1 MPCCGPGRGHPSA
14 RYRRAE
20 YERQVDE
27 QHRQRRPTTSPGGR
41 RTRPLASDAVIPA
54 SFRRPAG
61 GALRLALALLAA
73 CLAADTAVAF
83 GRREAA
89 TEQERPAQPAAAAA
103 TTAAGTGTSSTDG
116 DGIEALM
123 QELGFQLPRRS
134 VQAVG
139 FDLQDLAGTTQS
151 LDSYRGSVVFLNF
164 WATWCAPCRIEMPAM
179 QALHE
184 RLADTAGFAMVAVN
198 LQEEV
203 GRVRGFADEL
213 ELSFQ
218 ILLDSSGEIAATYG
232 ARTLPM
238 SYVIDKDGSIL
249 ARIIGIRSWD
259 EPEFE
264 QLFRTLAS
272 REPVR
277 G

>member
-1 MPCCGPGRGHPSA
+1 MQSWPQTRLT
-14 RYRRAE
+14 
-20 YERQVDE
+20 
-27 QHRQRRPTTSPGGR
+27 HRVS
-41 RTRPLASDAVIPA
+41 
-54 SFRRPAG
+54 
-61 GALRLALALLAA
+61 LRLALALLMA
-73 CLAADTAVAF
+73 CLASSPGTAF

-89 TEQERPAQPAAAAA
+89 TPQAPPGEPAPAAETSAPGAGAPSPSGDA
-103 TTAAGTGTSSTDG
+103 TG
-116 DGIEALM
+116 ALM
-123 QELGFQLPRRS
+123 QELGFQLPRRA
-134 VQAVG
+134 VQAVS
-139 FDLQDLAGTTQS
+139 FDLQDPAGATHS

-164 WATWCAPCRIEMPAM
+164 WATWCAPCRTEMPAM

-184 RLADTAGFAMVAVN
+184 RLADTADFAMIAVN
-198 LQEEV
+198 LQEDA
-203 GRVRGFADEL
+203 GRVQSFMAEM

-218 ILLDSSGEIAATYG
+218 ILLDSSGEVAATYG

-238 SYVIDKDGSIL
+238 SYIIDKDGSIL

-259 EPEFE
+259 EPEYE

>member
-1 MPCCGPGRGHPSA
+1 MPR
-14 RYRRAE
+14 
-20 YERQVDE
+20 
-27 QHRQRRPTTSPGGR
+27 
-41 RTRPLASDAVIPA
+41 LVI
-54 SFRRPAG
+54 
-61 GALRLALALLAA
+61 ALLAA
-73 CLAADTAVAF
+73 CLAATTASAF

-89 TEQERPAQPAAAAA
+89 REQAPPATAA
-103 TTAAGTGTSSTDG
+103 TGVPSTGTTPTASDTVD
-116 DGIEALM
+116 ALM

-139 FDLQDLAGTTQS
+139 FDLQDLAGTAHS

-184 RLADTAGFAMVAVN
+184 RLSDTAGFAMVAVN
-198 LQEEV
+198 LQEDV
-203 GRVRGFADEL
+203 VRVRGFAEEL

-238 SYVIDKDGSIL
+238 SYIIDKDGSIL
-249 ARIIGIRSWD
+249 ARIIGTRSWD

-272 REPVR
+272 RQPVR

>member
-1 MPCCGPGRGHPSA
+1 M
-14 RYRRAE
+14 
-20 YERQVDE
+20 
-27 QHRQRRPTTSPGGR
+27 QRSVPNTLT
-41 RTRPLASDAVIPA
+41 
-54 SFRRPAG
+54 
-61 GALRLALALLAA
+61 LRLALALLAA
-73 CLAADTAVAF
+73 CLVTDAGAAF
-83 GRREAA
+83 GRREAP
-89 TEQERPAQPAAAAA
+89 TPTPPAEAPPASASAGGAAAPPV
-103 TTAAGTGTSSTDG
+103 AGDEI
-116 DGIEALM
+116 DALM

-139 FDLQDLAGTTQS
+139 FELQDLAGTTHS

-198 LQEEV
+198 LQEDA
-203 GRVRGFADEL
+203 GQVRGFADEL
-213 ELSFQ
+213 RLSFR

-238 SYVIDKDGSIL
+238 SYIIDKDGSIL
-249 ARIIGIRSWD
+249 ARIIGTRSWD
-259 EPEFE
+259 DPEFE
-264 QLFRTLAS
+264 QLFRTLAT

>member
-1 MPCCGPGRGHPSA
+1 MQSLVPGRACPRVQPCGM
-14 RYRRAE
+14 R
-20 YERQVDE
+20 
-27 QHRQRRPTTSPGGR
+27 
-41 RTRPLASDAVIPA
+41 L
-54 SFRRPAG
+54 
-61 GALRLALALLAA
+61 LALALLVA
-73 CLAADTAVAF
+73 CLAGGTAGAF

-89 TEQERPAQPAAAAA
+89 TEQAPPAASPTFADTAVPG
-103 TTAAGTGTSSTDG
+103 TGDSPAAGDPT
-116 DGIEALM
+116 EALM

-134 VQAVG
+134 VQAVS
-139 FDLQDLAGTTQS
+139 FDLQDPAGTTHS

-198 LQEEV
+198 LQEDA
-203 GRVRGFADEL
+203 GRVQGFADEM
-213 ELSFQ
+213 ELSFR

-238 SYVIDKDGSIL
+238 SYIIDKDGSIL
-249 ARIIGIRSWD
+249 ARIIGTRSWD
-259 EPEFE
+259 DPEFE
-264 QLFRTLAS
+264 ELFRTLAT
-272 REPVR
+272 REPVH

>member
-1 MPCCGPGRGHPSA
+1 MPNA
-14 RYRRAE
+14 L
-20 YERQVDE
+20 
-27 QHRQRRPTTSPGGR
+27 T
-41 RTRPLASDAVIPA
+41 
-54 SFRRPAG
+54 FR
-61 GALRLALALLAA
+61 LSLALLAA
-73 CLAADTAVAF
+73 CLVADAGAAF

-89 TEQERPAQPAAAAA
+89 TRTPPAEAPPPASAPAGS
-103 TTAAGTGTSSTDG
+103 AAGSPAG
-116 DGIEALM
+116 DDSVDALM

-139 FDLQDLAGTTQS
+139 FDLQDLAGTTHS

-198 LQEEV
+198 LQEDA

-213 ELSFQ
+213 ELSFR

-238 SYVIDKDGSIL
+238 SYIIDKDGSIL
-249 ARIIGIRSWD
+249 ARIIGTRSWD
-259 EPEFE
+259 APEFE

-272 REPVR
+272 REFVH

>member
-1 MPCCGPGRGHPSA
+1 MNRPPI
-14 RYRRAE
+14 
-20 YERQVDE
+20 
-27 QHRQRRPTTSPGGR
+27 RRPPGAS
-41 RTRPLASDAVIPA
+41 RT
-54 SFRRPAG
+54 
-61 GALRLALALLAA
+61 LALALLAV
-73 CLAADTAVAF
+73 CLAGATATAF

-89 TEQERPAQPAAAAA
+89 REQVPGAAPPAPAA
-103 TTAAGTGTSSTDG
+103 TTVPDAGDSPSAGATID
-116 DGIEALM
+116 ALM
-123 QELGFQLPRRS
+123 QELGFQLPRRA

-139 FDLQDLAGTTQS
+139 FDLQDLAGTTHS

-184 RLADTAGFAMVAVN
+184 RLADTAEFAMIAVN
-198 LQEEV
+198 LQEDAA
-203 GRVRGFADEL
+203 RVRGFADEL
-213 ELSFQ
+213 ELSFR

-238 SYVIDKDGSIL
+238 SYIIDKDGSIL
-249 ARIIGIRSWD
+249 ARIIGTRSWD

-264 QLFRTLAS
+264 QLFRTLAR
-272 REPVR
+272 REPVP

>member
-1 MPCCGPGRGHPSA
+1 MQCFEAGS
-14 RYRRAE
+14 
-20 YERQVDE
+20 
-27 QHRQRRPTTSPGGR
+27 GR
-41 RTRPLASDAVIPA
+41 RTWSPV
-54 SFRRPAG
+54 RRPP
-61 GALRLALALLAA
+61 GASRTLALALVAV
-73 CLAADTAVAF
+73 CLAGSTATAF

-89 TEQERPAQPAAAAA
+89 REALETAPPAPAATAVPG
-103 TTAAGTGTSSTDG
+103 TGDSPAAGDAV
-116 DGIEALM
+116 DALM

-134 VQAVG
+134 VQAVS
-139 FDLQDLAGTTQS
+139 FDLQDLTGTIHS
-151 LDSYRGSVVFLNF
+151 LDSYRGTVVFLNF

-184 RLADTAGFAMVAVN
+184 RLADTAAFAMIAVN
-198 LQEEV
+198 LQEDAV
-203 GRVRGFADEL
+203 RVRGFADEL
-213 ELSFQ
+213 ELSFR

-238 SYVIDKDGSIL
+238 SYIIDKDGSIL
-249 ARIIGIRSWD
+249 ARIIGTRSWD
-259 EPEFE
+259 EPEYE

>member
-1 MPCCGPGRGHPSA
+1 M
-14 RYRRAE
+14 
-20 YERQVDE
+20 
-27 QHRQRRPTTSPGGR
+27 QRSVPNTLT
-41 RTRPLASDAVIPA
+41 
-54 SFRRPAG
+54 
-61 GALRLALALLAA
+61 LRLALALLVA
-73 CLAADTAVAF
+73 CLVTDAGAAF

-89 TEQERPAQPAAAAA
+89 TPTPPAEAPPASASAGGAAAPPV
-103 TTAAGTGTSSTDG
+103 AGDEI
-116 DGIEALM
+116 DALM

-134 VQAVG
+134 VQAVS
-139 FDLQDLAGTTQS
+139 FELQDLAGTTHS

-164 WATWCAPCRIEMPAM
+164 WATWCAPCRTEMPAM

-198 LQEEV
+198 LQEDA
-203 GRVRGFADEL
+203 GQVRGFADEL
-213 ELSFQ
+213 RLSFR

-238 SYVIDKDGSIL
+238 SYIIDKDGSIL
-249 ARIIGIRSWD
+249 ARIIGTRSWD
-259 EPEFE
+259 DPEFE
-264 QLFRTLAS
+264 QLFRTLAT

>member
-1 MPCCGPGRGHPSA
+1 M
-14 RYRRAE
+14 
-20 YERQVDE
+20 
-27 QHRQRRPTTSPGGR
+27 
-41 RTRPLASDAVIPA
+41 RT
-54 SFRRPAG
+54 
-61 GALRLALALLAA
+61 LALALLVA
-73 CLAADTAVAF
+73 CLAGGTATAF

-89 TEQERPAQPAAAAA
+89 TEQATPAAPR
-103 TTAAGTGTSSTDG
+103 TAADTAVPGTGDSPPAG
-116 DGIEALM
+116 DAIEALM

-139 FDLQDLAGTTQS
+139 FDLQDLAGTTHS

-179 QALHE
+179 QSLHE

-198 LQEEV
+198 LQEDAV
-203 GRVRGFADEL
+203 RVRGFADEL
-213 ELSFQ
+213 ELSFR

-249 ARIIGIRSWD
+249 ARIIGTRSWD

-264 QLFRTLAS
+264 RLFRTLAT
-272 REPVR
+272 RERVR

>member
-1 MPCCGPGRGHPSA
+1 MQCFESGCG
-14 RYRRAE
+14 RRAWA
-20 YERQVDE
+20 
-27 QHRQRRPTTSPGGR
+27 HRPNAVNRSPSRRPPGAS
-41 RTRPLASDAVIPA
+41 RT
-54 SFRRPAG
+54 
-61 GALRLALALLAA
+61 LALALLAV
-73 CLAADTAVAF
+73 CLAGGTATAF

-89 TEQERPAQPAAAAA
+89 KEQAPAAAPPAAAA
-103 TTAAGTGTSSTDG
+103 TAVPGTGDSPAAEDAI
-116 DGIEALM
+116 DALM

-134 VQAVG
+134 VQAVS
-139 FDLQDLAGTTQS
+139 FDLQDLTGTIHS
-151 LDSYRGSVVFLNF
+151 LDSYRGTVVFLNF

-198 LQEEV
+198 LQEDA
-203 GRVRGFADEL
+203 GRVQGFAHEL
-213 ELSFQ
+213 ELSFR

-238 SYVIDKDGSIL
+238 SYIIDKDGSIL
-249 ARIIGIRSWD
+249 ARIIGTRSWD
-259 EPEFE
+259 EPEYE

>member
-1 MPCCGPGRGHPSA
+1 MPR
-14 RYRRAE
+14 
-20 YERQVDE
+20 
-27 QHRQRRPTTSPGGR
+27 
-41 RTRPLASDAVIPA
+41 LVI
-54 SFRRPAG
+54 
-61 GALRLALALLAA
+61 ALLAA
-73 CLAADTAVAF
+73 CLAGTTASAF
-83 GRREAA
+83 GRREATREQAPPA
-89 TEQERPAQPAAAAA
+89 TAA
-103 TTAAGTGTSSTDG
+103 TGVPSTGTTPTASDTVD
-116 DGIEALM
+116 ALM

-139 FDLQDLAGTTQS
+139 FDLQDLAGTAHS

-184 RLADTAGFAMVAVN
+184 RLSDTAGFAMVAVN
-198 LQEEV
+198 LQEDV
-203 GRVRGFADEL
+203 VRVRGFAEEL

-238 SYVIDKDGSIL
+238 SYIIDKDGSIL
-249 ARIIGIRSWD
+249 ARIIGTRSWD

-272 REPVR
+272 RQPVR

>member
-1 MPCCGPGRGHPSA
+1 MKIP
-14 RYRRAE
+14 
-20 YERQVDE
+20 V
-27 QHRQRRPTTSPGGR
+27 
-41 RTRPLASDAVIPA
+41 TRV
-54 SFRRPAG
+54 G
-61 GALRLALALLAA
+61 CRLALVVLVA
-73 CLAADTAVAF
+73 CFATGSGAAF

-89 TEQERPAQPAAAAA
+89 APAAAPPADAA
-103 TTAAGTGTSSTDG
+103 PADAVPASADPVA
-116 DGIEALM
+116 ALM

-139 FDLQDLAGTTQS
+139 FDLEDLSGASHS
-151 LDSYRGSVVFLNF
+151 LDAYRGSVVFLNF
-164 WATWCAPCRIEMPAM
+164 WATWCAPCRTEMPAM

-184 RLADTAGFAMVAVN
+184 RLADTADFAMIAVN
-198 LQEEV
+198 LQEDA
-203 GRVRGFADEL
+203 GRVQGFAAEL

-218 ILLDSSGEIAATYG
+218 ILLDSNGEIAATYG

-238 SYVIDKDGSIL
+238 SYIIDKDGAIL

-264 QLFRTLAS
+264 QLFRTLAG
-272 REPVR
+272 REPAD

>member
-1 MPCCGPGRGHPSA
+1 M
-14 RYRRAE
+14 
-20 YERQVDE
+20 
-27 QHRQRRPTTSPGGR
+27 QRSVPNTLT
-41 RTRPLASDAVIPA
+41 
-54 SFRRPAG
+54 
-61 GALRLALALLAA
+61 LRLALALLAA
-73 CLAADTAVAF
+73 CLVTDVGAAF

-89 TEQERPAQPAAAAA
+89 TPTPPAEAPRHASAPTGGASEPSK
-103 TTAAGTGTSSTDG
+103 AGDEI
-116 DGIEALM
+116 DALM

-134 VQAVG
+134 VQAVS
-139 FDLQDLAGTTQS
+139 FELQDLAGTTHS

-198 LQEEV
+198 LQEDAAQ
-203 GRVRGFADEL
+203 VRGFADEL
-213 ELSFQ
+213 RLSFR

-238 SYVIDKDGSIL
+238 SYIIDKDGSIL
-249 ARIIGIRSWD
+249 ARIIGTRSWD
-259 EPEFE
+259 DPEFE
-264 QLFRTLAS
+264 QLFRTLAT

>member
-1 MPCCGPGRGHPSA
+1 M
-14 RYRRAE
+14 
-20 YERQVDE
+20 
-27 QHRQRRPTTSPGGR
+27 
-41 RTRPLASDAVIPA
+41 
-54 SFRRPAG
+54 
-61 GALRLALALLAA
+61 LRLALALLAL
-73 CLAADTAVAF
+73 CLAGGSATAF

-89 TEQERPAQPAAAAA
+89 TQPTTPAAPPTAASDVPGAGGSPTPGAA
-103 TTAAGTGTSSTDG
+103 TQ
-116 DGIEALM
+116 ALM

-139 FDLQDLAGTTQS
+139 FELQDLAGTTHS
-151 LDSYRGSVVFLNF
+151 LDAYRGSVVFLNF

-198 LQEEV
+198 LQEDV

-213 ELSFQ
+213 ELSFR

-238 SYVIDKDGSIL
+238 SYIIDKDGAIL
-249 ARIIGIRSWD
+249 ARIIGTRSWD

>member
-1 MPCCGPGRGHPSA
+1 MPR
-14 RYRRAE
+14 
-20 YERQVDE
+20 
-27 QHRQRRPTTSPGGR
+27 
-41 RTRPLASDAVIPA
+41 LVI
-54 SFRRPAG
+54 
-61 GALRLALALLAA
+61 ALLAA
-73 CLAADTAVAF
+73 CLAGTTASAF

-89 TEQERPAQPAAAAA
+89 REQAPPATAA
-103 TTAAGTGTSSTDG
+103 TGVPSTGTTPTASDTVD
-116 DGIEALM
+116 ALM

-139 FDLQDLAGTTQS
+139 FDLQDLAGTAHS

-184 RLADTAGFAMVAVN
+184 RLSDTAGFAMVAVN
-198 LQEEV
+198 LQEDV
-203 GRVRGFADEL
+203 ARVRGFAEEL

-238 SYVIDKDGSIL
+238 SYIIDKDGSIL
-249 ARIIGIRSWD
+249 ARIIGTRSWD

>member
-1 MPCCGPGRGHPSA
+1 M
-14 RYRRAE
+14 
-20 YERQVDE
+20 
-27 QHRQRRPTTSPGGR
+27 QRSVPNTLKTY
-41 RTRPLASDAVIPA
+41 
-54 SFRRPAG
+54 RPAG
-61 GALRLALALLAA
+61 GRHFRTRPWRIRQLPIVPLRLALALLAA
-73 CLAADTAVAF
+73 CLVTDAGAAF

-89 TEQERPAQPAAAAA
+89 NRTPPAETPPPASAPAGSAADSP
-103 TTAAGTGTSSTDG
+103 AGDDG
-116 DGIEALM
+116 VGAVM

-139 FDLQDLAGTTQS
+139 FELQDLAGTTHS
-151 LDSYRGSVVFLNF
+151 LDAYRGSVVFLNF

-184 RLADTAGFAMVAVN
+184 RLADTAAFAMVAVN
-198 LQEEV
+198 LQEDA

-213 ELSFQ
+213 ELSFR
-218 ILLDSSGEIAATYG
+218 ILLDSSGEIAAAYG

-238 SYVIDKDGSIL
+238 SYIIDKDGSIL
-249 ARIIGIRSWD
+249 ARIIGTRSWD

-264 QLFRTLAS
+264 QLFRTLAT
-272 REPVR
+272 REPER

>member
-1 MPCCGPGRGHPSA
+1 MN
-14 RYRRAE
+14 
-20 YERQVDE
+20 E
-27 QHRQRRPTTSPGGR
+27 QLRVRRPTTTPVR
-41 RTRPLASDAVIPA
+41 RRSKPLAPNAVSA
-54 SFRRPAG
+54 SSFRRPPGA
-61 GALRLALALLAA
+61 ALRLALALLAA
-73 CLAADTAVAF
+73 CLAGGTATAF

-89 TEQERPAQPAAAAA
+89 TEQATPAEPAAAAA
-103 TTAAGTGTSSTDG
+103 TAVAGAGASSTDG
-116 DGIEALM
+116 DGIEAVM

-139 FDLQDLAGTTQS
+139 FELQDLAGTTHS

-198 LQEEV
+198 LQEDAA
-203 GRVRGFADEL
+203 RVQGFADEL
-213 ELSFQ
+213 GLSFR

-249 ARIIGIRSWD
+249 ARIIGTRSWD

-272 REPVR
+272 REPAR